1 MSLVRDDTNKYSQLS
16 PSFGT
21 VTVSSF
27 CRTPHNLGML
37 VQDMCRTPTVL
48 IFRYKMCS
56 TMVKIRQKWIG
67 FLYRYIICCPQKRF
81 KLRIP
86 FTLGIKAIRSWT
98 CFVRSLYISFY
109 QVCLDGRNIYKEPK
123 VTQWYNR
130 VNTICKKSTKSETLF
145 LIGMAFEKVLSE
157 KRMGRCWCSGS
168 LKIFLEKKQE
178 HFQMMWPT
186 A

>member
-1 MSLVRDDTNKYSQLS
+1 
-16 PSFGT
+16 
-21 VTVSSF
+21 
-27 CRTPHNLGML
+27 
-37 VQDMCRTPTVL
+37 MCRTPTVL

-56 TMVKIRQKWIG
+56 TVVKIRQKWIG

-145 LIGMAFEKVLSE
+145 LIGMAFEKVSSE
-157 KRMGRCWCSGS
+157 KRMGMVLMLWFFKNISGKKTGAFSNDVTNS
-168 LKIFLEKKQE
+168 LVPIEATLSFLIMTWILLARKKE
-178 HFQMMWPT
+178 SKVNNIS
-186 A
+186 